1 MNRQIE
7 WTIMPSPIAL
17 NIFQEPQPV
26 TAYSLTGCGEKV
38 QAYGVVQMT
47 EYPYIQAQ
55 FPQSNL
61 NEVKKIERGAK
72 VLVCLEIDHTV
83 MTLYTRMVEA
93 TDYGALVLKI
103 EEYDCKKQRR
113 IATRV
118 PSQGAWAEYRQLE
131 EQASRFQGEKNR
143 AEILNISKTGLLM
156 RLNEVVEPNQR
167 VELALHL
174 WEIGLIN
181 CLGRVV
187 RLALQRSGE
196 IEAAVQFEDL
206 NNSSQAGIDKYFAET

>member
-1 MNRQIE
+1 MA
-7 WTIMPSPIAL
+7 SPVAL
-17 NIFQEPQPV
+17 NIFLEPQPV
-26 TAYSLTGCGEKV
+26 TAYSVTARGERV

-47 EYPYIQAQ
+47 EYPYIKAQ

-61 NEVKKIERGAK
+61 KEVKKIEEGARI
-72 VLVCLEIDHTV
+72 LVCLEIDHTV
-83 MTLYTRMVEA
+83 MTLYTRMVED
-93 TDYGALVLKI
+93 TDHGALLLKI
-103 EEYDCKKQRR
+103 EEYDRKKQRR
-113 IATRV
+113 VATRV
-118 PSQGAWAEYRQLE
+118 PAGEAWAEYRPLE
-131 EQASRFQGEKNR
+131 EQASRFQREKNR
-143 AEILNISKTGLLM
+143 AEIVNISKTGVLM

-206 NNSSQAGIDKYFAET
+206 NNSGQAGIDKYFAET